1 MTEKLETVWFG
12 WCSSLRQ
19 GRAAEL
25 HCSLLCRWTLRG
37 HVPCWCWCGG
47 LGEAAMDVLVM
58 EDAAL
63 RGAAWLAA
71 ARLREAFIL
80 RRGLR
85 SSSAACVDGVDVW
98 WKLLG

>member
-1 MTEKLETVWFG
+1 M
-12 WCSSLRQ
+12 
-19 GRAAEL
+19 
-25 HCSLLCRWTLRG
+25 
-37 HVPCWCWCGG
+37 
-47 LGEAAMDVLVM
+47 GEAAMDVLVM

-85 SSSAACVDGVDVW
+85 SGSAACVDGVDVW